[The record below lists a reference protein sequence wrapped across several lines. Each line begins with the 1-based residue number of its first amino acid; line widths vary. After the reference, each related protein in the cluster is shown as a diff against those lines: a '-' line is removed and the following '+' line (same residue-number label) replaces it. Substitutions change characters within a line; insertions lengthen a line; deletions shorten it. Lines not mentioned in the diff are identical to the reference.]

1 MSNSETPVESGG
13 MRQDST
19 QPSSPVTNAG
29 EMVPENMDVEEEN
42 TEEMDAQAKAL
53 MHLLSTS
60 EVCVSSLRI
69 WYGRECC

>member
-1 MSNSETPVESGG
+1 MSNSDTPVETGG

-19 QPSSPVTNAG
+19 QPSSPAG
-29 EMVPENMDVEEEN
+29 ESVPEKMEVEEEN

-60 EVCVSSLRI
+60 EVCVSPLCI
-69 WYGRECC
+69 